1 MEKNKEWEFN
11 VKIIREL
18 IYDLIIDIESKKG
31 FISLLRQAYLL
42 GNLRTNLVSIYLIF
56 NFFYFYIVGK

>member
-56 NFFYFYIVGK
+56 NFFYFYIVKK